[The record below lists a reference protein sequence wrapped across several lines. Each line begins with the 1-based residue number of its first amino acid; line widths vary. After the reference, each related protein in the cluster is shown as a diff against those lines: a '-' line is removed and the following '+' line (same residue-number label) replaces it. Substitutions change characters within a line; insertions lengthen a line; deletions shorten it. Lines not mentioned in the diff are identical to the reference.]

1 MVSAHFVWKDVGK
14 DVTAMS
20 FDLQQCQRGKVHKQ
34 LAALLHAIPARRFS
48 HVHVDVVG
56 PLTASSEGHVH
67 LLTVIDRSIRWVE
80 AVPLRNM
87 EASLCMDAFITN
99 WVACFGMPATV
110 TTDWGSQFT
119 YTMWTST
126 CMRLGRASSMC
137 LPLPST
143 LRATVW

>member
-1 MVSAHFVWKDVGK
+1 VGK
-14 DVTAMS
+14 DLTAMC

-34 LAALLHAIPARRFS
+34 PAAPLHAIPVPARRFS
-48 HVHVDVVG
+48 HVHVDLVG

-99 WVACFGMPATV
+99 WVACFGMPTTV
-110 TTDWGSQFT
+110 TTRVSPYRFKFFFACKRNKANLDPFHLCFT
-119 YTMWTST
+119 IS
-126 CMRLGRASSMC
+126 L
-137 LPLPST
+137 
-143 LRATVW
+143 